1 MAMLK
6 RYNYTLNTRQH
17 LKGKITNL
25 GGFEMEIKELIQKA
39 HENAVQHGF
48 WEDWNRLQEEMFTI
62 ECPELV
68 YAHNSAIGNMLMLI
82 VSEVS
87 EAQEGLRHGDMD
99 NFKEELADICIRTFD
114 LAKGLDIDLEY
125 EILKKM
131 QFNKTR
137 PYKHGKSF

>member
-1 MAMLK
+1 
-6 RYNYTLNTRQH
+6 
-17 LKGKITNL
+17 
-25 GGFEMEIKELIQKA
+25 MEIKELIKQS

-48 WEDWNRLQEEMFTI
+48 WNEF
-62 ECPELV
+62 
-68 YAHNSAIGNMLMLI
+68 NSLPTLGDDYLDKHGEKAAQAFISQFLMLI
-82 VSEVS
+82 VSEVA
-87 EAQEGLRHGDMD
+87 EAQEGLRHNDMN